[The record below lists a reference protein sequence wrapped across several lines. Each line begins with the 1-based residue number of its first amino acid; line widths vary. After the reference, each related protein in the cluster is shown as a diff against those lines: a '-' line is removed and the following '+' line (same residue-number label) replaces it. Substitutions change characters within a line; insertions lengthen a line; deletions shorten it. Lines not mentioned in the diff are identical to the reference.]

1 MRSLSN
7 CISNRGI
14 IIVTPEMESVVIDSL
29 KSFIASNSIVHITS
43 PGTEADPPI
52 SCVLNSETLKQ
63 VNLNKL
69 FPTER
74 PILLIDSSEKWTVT
88 WQLLVFF
95 PTFHIASKESKVFLC
110 IGYCLYESESS
121 SPVIQVNMLRDI
133 YNCDLI
139 TQV

>member
-14 IIVTPEMESVVIDSL
+14 IVVSPETESAVVDSL
-29 KSFIASNSIVHITS
+29 KSFIDNKSIVHIQS
-43 PGTEADPPI
+43 PGTEVDPPV
-52 SCVLNSETLKQ
+52 SCVMNSEVLRQ

-74 PILLIDSSEKWTVT
+74 PILLIDSSVKWTVT

-95 PTFHIASKESKVFLC
+95 PTFHIASRFVFFLLP

-121 SPVIQVNMLRDI
+121 SPVIQINMLRDI

-139 TQV
+139 TQI